1 LEIEMFSD
9 PIKDLALTS
18 LGHFINDGTV
28 FFVPLIADIFASQK
42 KVPPSEVTMIFVVF
56 YGSSSIL
63 SAYVGRLADK
73 TGRPGPLIGVGTMLL
88 SLGMLG
94 YFATL
99 SYTTGSLFLVSM
111 MVSAFLA
118 GFGSGFYHPLG
129 ASVLQSSFRN
139 TQRGRALGINGIGGS
154 IGRAV
159 YPGIFFLVA
168 IYLTTY
174 GSLAFFGVVGAM
186 ASIAI
191 WLGLKSQRIRSATEG
206 QLSKQMTKARDALTK
221 GIVIL
226 TLVSFVRSVAT
237 SGIVSWIPIYISN
250 QKGLGVTSAL
260 GLSLT
265 IMFATAI
272 VGQPFFGWL
281 VDKFD
286 RRVVLAI
293 STAGAGLAILGYLFT
308 SGSVELIVLAI
319 FGFFTFTAFPL
330 LLSLASDYEPEGSS
344 SLGNALVWG
353 IGISGGGVIGPL
365 VTGTLVLN
373 DYAQLGFAFEI
384 MAVAALLSAVGAMLL
399 PKSGISNKSRDSHLI
414 G

>member
-1 LEIEMFSD
+1 LEIEMFGD
-9 PIKDLALTS
+9 PLKDLALTS

-42 KVPPSEVTMIFVVF
+42 EVPPSEVTMMFVVF

-63 SAYVGRLADK
+63 SAYMGRLADK
-73 TGRPGPLIGVGTMLL
+73 TGRPGPLIGVGTMPL
-88 SLGMLG
+88 SVGMLG

-159 YPGIFFLVA
+159 YPAIFFLVA

-191 WLGLKSQRIRSATEG
+191 WLGLKSQRIRTATEG

-226 TLVSFVRSVAT
+226 TLVSFLRSVAT

-293 STAGAGLAILGYLFT
+293 STVGAGLAILGYLFT

-353 IGISGGGVIGPL
+353 IGTSGGGVIGPL